1 MFYIF
6 QFLYCCLTTDM
17 RVLPDPF
24 EIWILR
30 LCFVHFV
37 WPETIVKNIFVK
49 YNILKKHF
57 TILKLDVDSYECS
70 ILEHILRANY
80 RPQTIHSECN
90 PIYPPPVIFMPIY
103 NSTTKNDWIPPL

>member
-1 MFYIF
+1 MI
-6 QFLYCCLTTDM
+6 
-17 RVLPDPF
+17 DPNTNPLLF
-24 EIWILR
+24 NAYPNRSNIRII
-30 LCFVHFV
+30 HNFV

-49 YNILKKHF
+49 YNISKKHF

-80 RPQTIHSECN
+80 RPQIIHSECN